1 MKIKT
6 AQTFAGDVII
16 AGALSTSIDHAKDA
30 AMKIADKLKVRHI
43 AAVAVAVEILCPL
56 IAWAVVHFFPLPTQ
70 LQRHRSSFAAAARA
84 HAVGVLGAK
93 LGLELG
99 GTIAPIA
106 GAIVQGMRML
116 GSAEDEAEAESNER
130 SPVDAKKK

>member
-30 AMKIADKLKVRHI
+30 ALKIADKLKIRHI
-43 AAVAVAVEILCPL
+43 AAVGVAVEILCPL
-56 IAWAVVHFFPLPTQ
+56 IAWAVVYFFPLPAQ
-70 LQRHRSSFAAAARA
+70 LQRHRASFAAAARA

-93 LGLELG
+93 LGIELG

-106 GAIVQGMRML
+106 GAIVAGMRML
-116 GSAEDEAEAESNER
+116 GSAEEAADDDDEETH
-130 SPVDAKKK
+130 VDEKKKK